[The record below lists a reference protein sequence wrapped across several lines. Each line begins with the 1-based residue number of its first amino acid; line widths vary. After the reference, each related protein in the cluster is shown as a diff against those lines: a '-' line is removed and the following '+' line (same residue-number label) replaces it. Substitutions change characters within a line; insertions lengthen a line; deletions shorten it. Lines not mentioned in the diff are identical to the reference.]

1 VTFIEEY
8 KQMKRS
14 EGSEGICISIFSVK
28 NLIITYL
35 FITEFG
41 EAFSPEYVYDAL
53 RGLKRFDS
61 MKGRQ
66 EDAEE
71 FLGFL
76 LGGLHEEFLS
86 GK

>member
-1 VTFIEEY
+1 
-8 KQMKRS
+8 MKRTES
-14 EGSEGICISIFSVK
+14 SEGIFFNYLNSIMYYIRNSNFIKIV
-28 NLIITYL
+28 LII
-35 FITEFG
+35 IEFG

-76 LGGLHEEFLS
+76 LDGLHEEFLA
-86 GK
+86 GL